1 MRFKYTEEVLDD
13 ILKRD
18 NAVLVSYDDKLSKRT
33 RIIFICHCGKESNK
47 IAHELVK
54 RAGAFCKDCSL
65 QRGIEKTKHTL
76 KEKHNKNPICTV
88 ESLYE
93 TVKHDGA
100 LLMKE
105 YISVTQNC
113 IILFIC
119 NCGEESEKNC
129 LQLIKVSGAFCTT
142 CTQKTWTQ
150 RIKETNIDR
159 YGVECSVHSPEF
171 QAKSKAT
178 ILKHYGVDHVFK
190 SEEVQQ
196 KIKQSMIEKYG
207 VEHPIYNDIIK
218 QKMKNT
224 CLERHGI
231 ENVLELP
238 EYREKMKKTCLERYG
253 VEHISQ
259 TQEFKEKC
267 KQTCLERYGVEHTS
281 QTQEFKD
288 KLKDAFIAHY
298 GVDNPNKTKEV
309 RDKIKQTCLQ
319 RYGVEHPSQS
329 QEIADKTQKN
339 AKKYKKFTMPSG
351 IIRNVQGYEPFAL
364 TDLLK
369 QYTEDDIYTYRKD
382 VPRISYQVNEAP
394 KYYFPDIY
402 IKSKNK
408 IIEVKSTWT
417 YKCKQD
423 NIQQKAEATRQAGYD
438 YEIWIYDEKGNRITE
453 S

>member
-1 MRFKYTEEVLDD
+1 MRFKYTKEVLDD

-18 NAVLVSYDDKLSKRT
+18 NAVLISYDDKLSKRT
-33 RIIFICHCGKESNK
+33 RIIFICHCGKESSK
-47 IAHELVK
+47 LGYDLVK
-54 RAGAFCKDCSL
+54 RVGAFCKECSL
-65 QRGIEKTKHTL
+65 QRGIEKTKSTL
-76 KEKHNKNPICTV
+76 KEKYNKDPICTV
-88 ESLYE
+88 ESLCE
-93 TVKHDGA
+93 IVECDGA

-105 YISVTQNC
+105 YTSVTQND
-113 IILFIC
+113 IIPFIC
-119 NCGEESEKNC
+119 NCGKEAKKNC
-129 LQLIKVSGAFCTT
+129 LQLIKISGAFCTI

-171 QAKSKAT
+171 QKKSKAT
-178 ILKHYGVDHVFK
+178 VLEHYGVEHVFQSK
-190 SEEVQQ
+190 EVQQ

-207 VEHPIYNDIIK
+207 VEHPICNDIIK

-224 CLERHGI
+224 CLERHGV

-238 EYREKMKKTCLERYG
+238 ECREKIKKTCLERYG

-259 TQEFKEKC
+259 TQEFKDKY

-329 QEIADKTQKN
+329 QEIAEKSQKN
-339 AKKYKKFTMPSG
+339 AKKYKEFTMPSG
-351 IIRNVQGYEPFAL
+351 IIIKVQGYEPFAL
-364 TDLLK
+364 ADLLHLL
-369 QYTEDDIYTYRKD
+369 TFETPI
-382 VPRISYQVNEAP
+382 
-394 KYYFPDIY
+394 
-402 IKSKNK
+402 
-408 IIEVKSTWT
+408 
-417 YKCKQD
+417 
-423 NIQQKAEATRQAGYD
+423 
-438 YEIWIYDEKGNRITE
+438 
-453 S
+453 